1 MFSLLYVNKQ
11 HQSGVVPLQMMPS
24 SARDQAT
31 MFGGFKGDNTNLEKD
46 APSIEESLA
55 IGRMPTSRVMRFPFI
70 LTYFFL
76 YVNFLLD
83 ESYTLG
89 RFFIPT
95 GGNGF
100 QKKVKSLICII
111 HLLYFVGS
119 IRIGTMFDISSNLC
133 LLLLFFIFFIFF
145 FMLP

>member
-1 MFSLLYVNKQ
+1 MCAIASDAFKCEK
-11 HQSGVVPLQMMPS
+11 PE
-24 SARDQAT
+24 
-31 MFGGFKGDNTNLEKD
+31 MFGGFKGDNVNLEKD
-46 APSIEESLA
+46 APCIEENLA

-83 ESYTLG
+83 ESYTLT
-89 RFFIPT
+89 RFFIPI

-119 IRIGTMFDISSNLC
+119 IRIGTMFDISSNLR
-133 LLLLFFIFFIFF
+133 LFFVFLICYHKLNSFF
-145 FMLP
+145 FFFFLLQ